1 MLYMFWQLTVDLDQR
16 IQQLTRI
23 AFTLWVVLLCRVIK
37 YMGHFAH
44 YPEDLKYI
52 LLIPFFGYFH
62 SCFIKMY
69 AMITMHVVSVIN
81 GTLGL
86 DPSINNREQTTWG
99 SRAGADADDEW
110 RLIRLP
116 GYSAGSSDRRKHDV
130 VEEIDEGYF
139 EEEHALLPKYD
150 DET

>member
-1 MLYMFWQLTVDLDQR
+1 MFWQLTVDLDQR

-37 YMGHFAH
+37 YMGHFAR

-69 AMITMHVVSVIN
+69 AMITMHV
-81 GTLGL
+81 
-86 DPSINNREQTTWG
+86 TTWG

-139 EEEHALLPKYD
+139 EEHALLPKYD